1 MTTIHSPA
9 RKNSVCCFSASDNSG
24 HAGLQADLRTLN
36 SLNLHGCSVVTAI
49 TVQNSQQFDRI
60 SAIESQLINEQWHS
74 IRDDIKPKVCKIGM
88 LSNAEQIQQLA
99 KIASEYNGFW
109 IADPVIKTSTEG
121 GIHNAE
127 NISYYRQLLPQL
139 DLITPNIPEAEA
151 LLGRRLKTAVDIQAA
166 AQDLHSLGAKAVL
179 IKGGHQDFDQQRCY
193 DFFYTPEQQS
203 WLSSPKQTVAH
214 KRGTGCV
221 MATAIAAFVS
231 EDKALIDA
239 VVLAHAYVQQGLRT
253 GYQAGQAAG
262 PIGHGGWPEQLR
274 DYPTISETANHHN
287 RKAFASCN
295 TQALGLYPVIDSLDW
310 LQKLLHEGVSTLQ
323 IRIKDQQGED
333 LKNSLKKAIS
343 LGKQHQAR
351 LFINDHWQLAI
362 ELGAY
367 GVHLGQEDISLADL
381 EAIKQ
386 AGLRLGISTHSEY
399 EWARA
404 HSLRPSYIALGAVF
418 ATQTKPAQVIGLDNL
433 RRWVPLLQQQYPVT
447 AIGGIHFHNI
457 DQVIATSVGS
467 IALVT
472 AITLAD
478 NYRQATQ
485 QLLTIV
491 ENKTVAAEA
500 LCNAL

>member
-1 MTTIHSPA
+1 MTSSNTPTH
-9 RKNSVCCFSASDNSG
+9 KNSVCCFSASDNSG
-24 HAGLQADLRTLN
+24 HAGLQADLRTLS

-60 SAIESQLINEQWHS
+60 SAIEPTLISEQWQS
-74 IRDDIKPKVCKIGM
+74 IRDDIKPTVCKIGM

-99 KIASEYNGFW
+99 KIASEYKGFW

-127 NISYYRQLLPQL
+127 NMSYYRQLFPQL

-151 LLGRRLKTAVDIQAA
+151 LLGRPLKTAADIQRA
-166 AQDLHSLGAKAVL
+166 AQDLHALGAKAVL
-179 IKGGHQDFDQQRCY
+179 IKGGHQDFDPQRCFDY
-193 DFFYTPEQQS
+193 FYTPEQQS
-203 WLSSPKQTVAH
+203 WMSSPRKTVVN

-221 MATAIAAFVS
+221 MASAIAGFVA
-231 EDKALIDA
+231 EGKALIDA

-274 DYPTISETANHHN
+274 DYPTIGETASYQN
-287 RKAFASCN
+287 RDAFASCN
-295 TQALGLYPVIDSLDW
+295 TQHLGLYPVIDSLDW
-310 LQKLLHEGVSTLQ
+310 LQKLLQEGVSTLQ
-323 IRIKDQQGED
+323 IRIKDQQGEH
-333 LKNSLKKAIS
+333 LKTSLKQAIT
-343 LGKQHQAR
+343 LGKQYQAR

-367 GVHLGQEDISLADL
+367 GVHLGQEDISVADL
-381 EAIKQ
+381 DAIKR

-418 ATQTKPAQVIGLDNL
+418 TTQTKPAQVIGVDNL
-433 RRWVPLLQQQYPVT
+433 KRWVPLLQQQYPVT

-457 DQVIATSVGS
+457 DQVITSGVGS

-485 QLLTIV
+485 QLLAKV
-491 ENKTVAAEA
+491 ENKTATTEA